1 MLLCQ
6 RIFIVC
12 ASCKRYIIRLTHT
25 YVCVCALMSIAES
38 EVHTSKNN
46 QPDDKISANI
56 SHDRLIICFAKAF
69 VGRGR
74 FFATLQCSLLF
85 FGHRLTKP
93 FAHTHTINTQAQ
105 QVITIHV
112 CVCVSMYDVLPV
124 IACSDSGWTVDTGI
138 EILIPVYM
146 CSVP

>member
-1 MLLCQ
+1 M
-6 RIFIVC
+6 
-12 ASCKRYIIRLTHT
+12 
-25 YVCVCALMSIAES
+25 CVCALMSIAEW

-93 FAHTHTINTQAQ
+93 YTHHQHTSTAGDHYSC
-105 QVITIHV
+105 V
-112 CVCVSMYDVLPV
+112 CVCVNVRCLARDCLQ
-124 IACSDSGWTVDTGI
+124 
-138 EILIPVYM
+138 
-146 CSVP
+146 